1 LVRIKDEN
9 SLGAI
14 GEHLMRFSL
23 PGKGVL
29 AAQAPAL
36 KRDSPSMFSEL

>member
-1 LVRIKDEN
+1 MVRIEDEN

-14 GEHLMRFSL
+14 SEHLMRCSL
-23 PGKGVL
+23 PGKGMLV
-29 AAQAPAL
+29 AQAPTL